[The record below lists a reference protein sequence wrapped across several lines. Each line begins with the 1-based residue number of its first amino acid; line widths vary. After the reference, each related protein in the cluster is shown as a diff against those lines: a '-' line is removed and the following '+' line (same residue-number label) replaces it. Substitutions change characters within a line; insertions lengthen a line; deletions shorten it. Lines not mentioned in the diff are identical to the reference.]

1 MEDSEI
7 EALLNAYYDKD
18 MHYESGRVLGSM
30 YTAPPEIVVKT
41 FLKFY
46 QSNLGNPGLYPGSV
60 ELENKVV
67 EFLGTLAGIKEV
79 FGHVVSGGTEAN
91 IIALWAARNM
101 GYRRII
107 TTEDVHFSVVKAA
120 NLLKLPIIYT
130 PMQDFAMSTKALDE
144 VIEEGDIVVATAGTT
159 PLGYIDPISE
169 IGKICSKLDCYLH
182 VDAAFAGF
190 VIPFLDKKI
199 DFGFTVP
206 KVNSVTI
213 DPHKM
218 GFAPYPAGG
227 IIARENIFAHTKT
240 YAPYLA
246 HGINE
251 TLLGTRQSGS
261 VAASYAAILHF
272 GMTGYKKVVQEVMKR
287 TKYLEK
293 RSEEE
298 SFEILA
304 KPVLN
309 ILNIKV
315 NNAERVKKELFKMG
329 WAISTNPKYSSLRMV
344 IMPHITDKIID
355 EFLKDLKKVYEW

>member
-7 EALLNAYYDKD
+7 EALLRDYYDKD

-30 YTAPPEIVVKT
+30 YTAPPEIVVRT

-60 ELENKVV
+60 ELEKKVL
-67 EFLGTLAGIKEV
+67 EFLWALAELNNG
-79 FGHVVSGGTEAN
+79 FGHIVSGGTEAN
-91 IIALWAARNM
+91 ITALWAARNM

-120 NLLKLPIIYT
+120 NLLDLPLVYVS
-130 PMQDFAMSTKALDE
+130 MRDFVMDPDALSDIVE
-144 VIEEGDIVVATAGTT
+144 PGDIVVATAGTT
-159 PLGYIDPISE
+159 PLGYIDPIDE
-169 IGKICSKLDCYLH
+169 IGKICSGQNCYLH
-182 VDAAFAGF
+182 VDAAFGGF
-190 VIPFLDKKI
+190 VIPFLEKKI

-206 KVNSVTI
+206 QVKSMTI

-227 IIARENIFAHTKT
+227 IIARENIFAHTRT

-246 HGINE
+246 HGTNE

-272 GMTGYKKVVQEVMKR
+272 GMEGYREIVQELMNR
-287 TKYLEK
+287 TKYLET
-293 RSEEE
+293 RSEENGL
-298 SFEILA
+298 EILT
-304 KPVLN
+304 KPVMN
-309 ILNIKV
+309 ILNIRV
-315 NNAERVKKELFKMG
+315 DNPELVKKKLFKMG
-329 WAISTNPKYSSLRMV
+329 WAVSTNPKYSSLRMV
-344 IMPHITDKIID
+344 VMPHVTRKTID